1 MKWLNV
7 VLDLN
12 GILCVCLEERLMPRG
27 QTYVVGKK
35 PHSGTVPFLVGP
47 KAVYIRPFCKRFL
60 TELGNVADITIWS
73 SMRVSTVKSV
83 CDLLFEDLPVKPL
96 NILGQESCDRIR
108 VQDDRGKVSYMKVK
122 GTMKDLFLKSVQ
134 KHLFSSFGGRY
145 SAKNTI
151 VVDDSPVKH
160 VLNPS
165 ENIILPETWTFAGA
179 GQSDTYLMDT
189 LLPWVLQLHMRRD
202 QGIRTFW
209 NLNKIGRTMMCED
222 PFDLDYSEILKAIE
236 DDQRISALFA
246 Q

>member
-12 GILCVCLEERLMPRG
+12 GILCVCLEERLLPRG

-47 KAVYIRPFCKRFL
+47 KAVYIRPSYKRFL
-60 TELGNVADITIWS
+60 TEFGNVADITIWS

-83 CDLLFEDLPVKPL
+83 CDLLFEDLPVKPI

-108 VQDDRGKVSYMKVK
+108 VQDDRRKVSYMKVK
-122 GTMKDLFLKSVQ
+122 GTKKEPFLKTIQ

-145 SAKNTI
+145 STKNTV

-165 ENIILPETWTFAGA
+165 ENVILLESWTFASIC
-179 GQSDTYLMDT
+179 QSDTYLMDT
-189 LLPWVLQLHMRRD
+189 LLPWVLQLHVNR
-202 QGIRTFW
+202 
-209 NLNKIGRTMMCED
+209 E
-222 PFDLDYSEILKAIE
+222 
-236 DDQRISALFA
+236 
-246 Q
+246 